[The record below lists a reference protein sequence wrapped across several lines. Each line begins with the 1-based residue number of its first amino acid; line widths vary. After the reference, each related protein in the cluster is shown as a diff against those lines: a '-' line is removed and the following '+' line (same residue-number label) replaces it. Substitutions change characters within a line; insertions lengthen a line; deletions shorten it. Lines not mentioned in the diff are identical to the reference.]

1 MDEIWKL
8 LTGEKEQQYE
18 TLHGSSRFMT
28 KREEQDILSRWNKGV
43 VVDGKRRISRTKTI
57 HTLILASTGGGKS
70 VWISANLLKPKSDSY
85 IVTDTSGELFKL
97 TSKYLEK
104 KGYTI
109 LHFNLSQD
117 GTKGL
122 HYNPLAFLK
131 TDSDIQRFSKVLLQ
145 AQGLDKG
152 NDPFWQISTEQLF
165 FVLIKAVLKMPS
177 EQQNLQTLYHLVDL
191 CTADIEQAE
200 GVLTSSMD
208 DELYLKFS
216 AFKNYSEKLRTSVLA
231 TASAVLSPLNDSY
244 IQELTSQNDLDI
256 SLLRKQK
263 TILYI
268 QNSERDL
275 AHTAFLRNLL
285 LKDIFYNLLAPR
297 GKNEKRVFAFLDEFA
312 NVYVPDFTTLITVSR
327 KYDLNLICALQDLQ
341 QLKQN
346 YPNAEATILSN
357 FQMKIVLPGLNADS
371 SEQISRLLGMA
382 TVTSESN
389 ETKKSSLTA
398 RRLLTADEIRTLSS
412 DEGIMIFSNKLPIR
426 LKMKPWYKSFWLRLR
441 LGMY

>member
-8 LTGEKEQQYE
+8 ISGEKEQQYE

-43 VVDGKRRISRTKTI
+43 VVDGKRRISRTKTM

-70 VWISANLLKPKSDSY
+70 VWISANLLKPKGDSY

-104 KGYTI
+104 KGYKI

-117 GTKGL
+117 GAKGL

-165 FVLIKAVLKMPS
+165 FVLIKAILKMPP
-177 EQQNLQTLYHLVDL
+177 EQQTLQTLYHLVDL

-244 IQELTSQNDLDI
+244 IQQLTSKNDLDI

-297 GKNEKRVFAFLDEFA
+297 GKNEKRVYAFLDEFA

-327 KYDLNLICALQDLQ
+327 KYDLSLTCALQDLQ

-346 YPNAEATILSN
+346 YPNAENTILSN
-357 FQMKIVLPGLNADS
+357 FQVKIVLPGLNADS
-371 SEQISRLLGMA
+371 SEQISKLSGMA
-382 TVTSESN
+382 TVTSEDK
-389 ETKKSSLTA
+389 EHQKTALTA

-412 DEGIMIFSNKLPIR
+412 DEGIMIFSNKLPIK
-426 LKMKPWYKSFWLRLR
+426 LKMKPWYKSFWLRMK

>member
-28 KREEQDILSRWNKGV
+28 KKEEQDIHSRWNKGV
-43 VVDGKRRISRTKTI
+43 VTDGVRRISRKKAI

-70 VWISANLLKPKSDSY
+70 VWISANLLKPKGDSY

-177 EQQNLQTLYHLVDL
+177 EQQTLQTLCHLVDL

-231 TASAVLSPLNDSY
+231 TASAVLSPLNDSFL
-244 IQELTSQNDLDI
+244 QELTSQNDLDI

-297 GKNEKRVFAFLDEFA
+297 GKNEKRVYAFLDEFA
-312 NVYVPDFTTLITVSR
+312 NVYVPDFATLITVSR
-327 KYDLNLICALQDLQ
+327 KYDLNLTCAIQDLQ

-357 FQMKIVLPGLNADS
+357 FQVKIVLPGLNADS

-382 TVTSESN
+382 TVTN
-389 ETKKSSLTA
+389 EDKEHQKTTLTA

-441 LGMY
+441 LGML

>member
-8 LTGEKEQQYE
+8 ISGEKEQQYE

-43 VVDGKRRISRTKTI
+43 VVDGVRRISAKKTI

-70 VWISANLLKPKSDSY
+70 VWISANLLKPKVDSY

-104 KGYTI
+104 KGYKI

-117 GTKGL
+117 GAKGL

-165 FVLIKAVLKMPS
+165 FVLIKAILKMAP
-177 EQQNLQTLYHLVDL
+177 EQQTLQTLYHLVDL

-244 IQELTSQNDLDI
+244 IQELTSKNDLDI

-275 AHTAFLRNLL
+275 SHTAFLRNLL

-297 GKNEKRVFAFLDEFA
+297 GKNEKRVYAFLDEFS

-327 KYDLNLICALQDLQ
+327 KYDLNLICAIQDLQ

-357 FQMKIVLPGLNADS
+357 FQMKIVLPGLNAES
-371 SEQISRLLGMA
+371 AEQISKLLGMA
-382 TVTSESN
+382 TVTSEDK
-389 ETKKSSLTA
+389 EHQKTTLTA

-412 DEGIMIFSNKLPIR
+412 DEGIMIFANKLPIK
-426 LKMKPWYKSFWLRLR
+426 LKMKPWYKSFWLRLK